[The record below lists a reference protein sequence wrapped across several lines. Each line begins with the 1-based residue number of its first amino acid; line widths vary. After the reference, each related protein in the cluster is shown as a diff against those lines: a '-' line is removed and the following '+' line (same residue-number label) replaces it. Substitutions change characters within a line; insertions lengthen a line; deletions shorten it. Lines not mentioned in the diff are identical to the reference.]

1 MLNTRLGPNGR
12 RLIVGVVTISLASAD
27 AVASIVSDGNV
38 TTVKIVLGAVAVAA
52 LLIRERAPY
61 LVLALTLPALVA
73 STVAIA
79 ALIALFT
86 VAQRSQRTY
95 PIVLSALAF
104 FICWTTLWRQPYS
117 GVDTV
122 LDLVYAVIFTA
133 APVWLG
139 MLVKARADLSEKLT
153 EIERARRH
161 EEELVIEKA
170 VAAERSA
177 LAREMHDVVSH
188 QVSLIAVQAGALQ
201 VTARDRASAE
211 AARTIRTLSVRTLDE
226 LREMVD
232 VLRPSSGHRVE
243 LAPQPNIDDLD
254 SLVATSQV
262 TTAVEILRTGEADP
276 PAAVQRAIYRAAQ
289 EGLTNIAKHSP
300 GASAR
305 LILRL
310 DDRQASLTLTNT
322 KPTREPERLPSAHHG
337 LLGLEERA
345 ELLGGSLRAGPC
357 SDGGFELCMTLPI
370 QVSPSK

>member
-1 MLNTRLGPNGR
+1 MLSTALSPNR
-12 RLIVGVVTISLASAD
+12 RRMLMDGVMIGLAGAD
-27 AVASIVSDGNV
+27 AVASILGDGRV
-38 TTVKIVLGAVAVAA
+38 TIGAVVLAAVAVAA
-52 LLIRERAPY
+52 LTIRERAPY
-61 LVLALTLPALVA
+61 LALALTLPALVS

-95 PIVLSALAF
+95 LIVLSALAF
-104 FICWTTLWRQPYS
+104 FVCWTALWRQPYS

-122 LDLVYAVIFTA
+122 LNLVYATVFTA

-139 MLVKARADLSEKLT
+139 LLVKARSDLSEKLA

-201 VTARDRASAE
+201 VTASDRASVE

-232 VLRPSSGHRVE
+232 VLRPAAGHRVE
-243 LAPQPNIDDLD
+243 LAPQPSIEDLD
-254 SLVATSQV
+254 ALVATSQV
-262 TTAVEILRTGEADP
+262 PTTIEVVRAGDVDP

-289 EGLTNIAKHSP
+289 EGLTNIAKHAP

-305 LILRL
+305 LVLRL

-322 KPTREPERLPSAHHG
+322 RPTRDPEGLPSAHHG

-357 SDGGFELCMTLPI
+357 GDGFELCMTLPI
-370 QVSPSK
+370 HGAPSK